1 MSKTETKHEK
11 FKRLAETR
19 TNKALKSIELL
30 ENLANT
36 SNYDYTRED
45 YRKILTALRNAL
57 NNLEAAFKKSEKGG
71 VR

>member
-19 TNKALKSIELL
+19 TKKALKSIELL

>member
-1 MSKTETKHEK
+1 
-11 FKRLAETR
+11 
-19 TNKALKSIELL
+19 L